1 MASLTIRKLIETLF
15 ADAKQHG
22 GMHQTKLRGIDRV
35 SQAFTLAM
43 TVVNL
48 RRLPKLF
55 TMPASG

>member
-1 MASLTIRKLIETLF
+1 MTIRKLLETVF

-22 GMHQTKLRGIDRV
+22 GMQQTKLRGIDKV

-55 TMPASG
+55 AMAASG